1 MVKEK
6 SNMLKMFLICFWLV
20 AAAGSVVLLV
30 SAIKDK
36 KTKDCQGFEI
46 TLKGNTEQ
54 YFLDEKDIQEILTA
68 KGTQKIKGREIKS
81 FDLSKWEKALEKN
94 IWVRD
99 AELFFDNDQVLQVK
113 VWQRQPIARIFTE
126 GGKSFYI
133 DSASVRLPLSD
144 KLSARLPVFTD
155 FPSEKESF
163 SKKDS
168 ALINDIRNVS
178 FFLLKNQ
185 FWMAQITQIDIN
197 PSREFEMVPMIGNHL
212 IEFGNGNDVEA
223 KFSKLMIFY
232 RQVLARTGMDRYAR
246 LKIQYDKQVIGVK
259 REGGFSRIDSIQAA
273 RSVEQLIA
281 SIHNTETNSDTT
293 LIKKSFS
300 VADSISN
307 NSLKD
312 RRPHES
318 ANNPNPKQTVT
329 PMADA
334 LAKKG
339 AIQSSKQ

>member
-1 MVKEK
+1 MIKEK
-6 SNMLKMFLICFWLV
+6 SNILKMLLICFWLV

-54 YFLDEKDIQEILTA
+54 YFLDEKDIQELLTA

-126 GGKSFYI
+126 VGKSFYI
-133 DSASVRLPLSD
+133 DSAAVRLPLSD
-144 KLSARLPVFTD
+144 KLSARLPVFTN

-168 ALINDIRNVS
+168 ALVSNIRNVS

-197 PSREFEMVPMIGNHL
+197 ASREFEMTPMIGNHV
-212 IEFGNGNDVEA
+212 IEFGNGNDAEA
-223 KFSKLMIFY
+223 KFAKLMVFY
-232 RQVLARTGMDRYAR
+232 RKVLARTGMDRYAR
-246 LKIQYDKQVIGVK
+246 LKIQYDKQIVGVK
-259 REGGFSRIDSIQAA
+259 REGGFSRIDSIQAV

-281 SIHNTETNSDTT
+281 SIHKSENSSDS
-293 LIKKSFS
+293 IISQKSFS

-318 ANNPNPKQTVT
+318 PTNPDPKKTSSSSIDV
-329 PMADA
+329 

>member
-1 MVKEK
+1 MI
-6 SNMLKMFLICFWLV
+6 LICFWLV

-54 YFLDEKDIQEILTA
+54 YFLDEKDIQELLTA

-133 DSASVRLPLSD
+133 DSAAVRLPLSD

-168 ALINDIRNVS
+168 ALVNHIRNVS

-197 PSREFEMVPMIGNHL
+197 PSREFEMVPMIGNHV
-212 IEFGNGNDVEA
+212 IEFGNGNDVES
-223 KFSKLMIFY
+223 KFAKLMVFY

-259 REGGFSRIDSIQAA
+259 REGGFSRVDSMQSV
-273 RSVEQLIA
+273 RSVEQLVA
-281 SIHNTETNSDTT
+281 SIHRSENNSDSS
-293 LIKKSFS
+293 LSQKSFS

-318 ANNPNPKQTVT
+318 TSNPDLKKTST
-329 PMADA
+329 PTADA

-339 AIQSSKQ
+339 AIQSLKQ

>member
-1 MVKEK
+1 MVREK
-6 SNMLKMFLICFWLV
+6 SNILKMFLICFWLV

-46 TLKGNTEQ
+46 TLKGNIDQ
-54 YFLDEKDIQEILTA
+54 YFLDENDIQQLLTA

-133 DSASVRLPLSD
+133 DSAAVRLPLSD
-144 KLSARLPVFTD
+144 KLTARLPVFTN

-168 ALINDIRNVS
+168 ALINDIRDVS

-197 PSREFEMVPMIGNHL
+197 PSRDFEMMPMIGNHV
-212 IEFGNGNDVEA
+212 IEFGNGNNVEV
-223 KFSKLMIFY
+223 KFTKLMVFY
-232 RQVLARTGMDRYAR
+232 RQVLARTGMDRYSR

-259 REGGFSRIDSIQAA
+259 REGSFSRIDSIQAT

-281 SIHNTETNSDTT
+281 SIHRAENNSDSS
-293 LIKKSFS
+293 LSQKSFS

-312 RRPHES
+312 HRPHES
-318 ANNPNPKQTVT
+318 PNPDPKKTSSSSIDV
-329 PMADA
+329 

-339 AIQSSKQ
+339 AIQSSRQ